1 MAYKIQ
7 TYVERGY
14 NFAELFPDK
23 QEAIR
28 TATGLDFNLQQVVD
42 FLKVQTNNF
51 TTDNPVA
58 HDLDEAVYKIIMKKE
73 GQEPAPPEPPTPEP
87 APAPTPA
94 PAPSPAET
102 TPSIEAMMESSGMS
116 REEVEDALNNMELL
130 ESLLQDDPSSEN
142 AEEWRAVIESLKD
155 LFNIK

>member
-73 GQEPAPPEPPTPEP
+73 GQEPAPEPAPQPTPE
-87 APAPTPA
+87 PAPTPA
-94 PAPSPAET
+94 PAPAT

>member
-1 MAYKIQ
+1 
-7 TYVERGY
+7 
-14 NFAELFPDK
+14 
-23 QEAIR
+23 
-28 TATGLDFNLQQVVD
+28 
-42 FLKVQTNNF
+42 
-51 TTDNPVA
+51 
-58 HDLDEAVYKIIMKKE
+58 MKKE
-73 GQEPAPPEPPTPEP
+73 GQEPAPEPAPEPTPE
-87 APAPTPA
+87 PTPA
-94 PAPSPAET
+94 PAPAEAT